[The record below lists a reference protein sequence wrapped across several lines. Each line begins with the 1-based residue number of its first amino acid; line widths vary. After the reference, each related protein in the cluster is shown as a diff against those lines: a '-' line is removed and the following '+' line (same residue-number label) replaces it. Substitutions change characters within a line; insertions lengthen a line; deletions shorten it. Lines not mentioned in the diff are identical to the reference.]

1 MRTLIALTRACAC
14 AALVLPVP
22 PRATTPRR
30 AAATEPATD
39 LPEPRVGDVVAF
51 AGDWPGETSVGQIR
65 SLQTRGDRWLADV
78 VPLEDQAGDV
88 WRLPSAERARK
99 RRTAVDVT
107 ELVPLEAT
115 PASEEDAFVLT
126 PTKAEASTA
135 IKPLTGSAAGLLASA
150 VSYKALPL
158 DFKPKGGSAKR
169 SYAAEEQS
177 REDYA
182 ALKQQLLT
190 DAALASAV
198 GLLAATVATRNP
210 DDSLAFALGAAGG
223 LAYVAGLSAYVDRAG
238 DDTREGLDV
247 SKYRLAF
254 PVAAFAALAA
264 LDAASGRSNGALRAI
279 PFDEFACAALGVVA
293 WRVPLL
299 ARQVFGGGGAE
310 DIAAMLPGSLG
321 KGAREVVSKRDKTAE
336 KEDDAEEKA
345 AAALQRARRTVLVVC
360 GPPGAG
366 KSTLVDQ
373 LVANDARFARPRW
386 LSTDRDSADNIVDE
400 AAFDE
405 ADLELVFEDKALAE
419 ETTLLDQAV
428 PKKRGLSRA
437 ELTNREDGATCV
449 LDCNVQTARRLEGLS
464 NVRLV
469 GVWVSLD
476 SLEALRDRLTT
487 VEAGRALALNDD
499 VDAAQIASIVSGKLS
514 TVVDDIQ
521 YGVSSPMFEFTIITS
536 DAEAQSF
543 AKLRTAAAYVFD
555 G

>member
-1 MRTLIALTRACAC
+1 MKGRTIALDTLGEAEA
-14 AALVLPVP
+14 AALIVDGQLQDLLVDSDHPRPGTIYRAVALRPVKGQGGMFL
-22 PRATTPRR
+22 TTP
-30 AAATEPATD
+30 D
-39 LPEPRVGDVVAF
+39 GNAF
-51 AGDWPGETSVGQIR
+51 LRQVKGLAP
-65 SLQTRGDRWLADV
+65 GDRLLVQVTGFAEPGKAIPVTTRLLFKSRYAIVTPGAPGINVSRQIKDDDLRDELLGIAHEV
-78 VPLEDQAGDV
+78 MEGDNGLIL
-88 WRLPSAERARK
+88 RS
-99 RRTAVDVT
+99 
-107 ELVPLEAT
+107 
-115 PASEEDAFVLT
+115 SC
-126 PTKAEASTA
+126 AEA
-135 IKPLTGSAAGLLASA
+135 
-150 VSYKALPL
+150 
-158 DFKPKGGSAKR
+158 
-169 SYAAEEQS
+169 
-177 REDYA
+177 
-182 ALKQQLLT
+182 
-190 DAALASAV
+190 DA
-198 GLLAATVATRNP
+198 
-210 DDSLAFALGAAGG
+210 DD
-223 LAYVAGLSAYVDRAG
+223 
-238 DDTREGLDV
+238 
-247 SKYRLAF
+247 
-254 PVAAFAALAA
+254 
-264 LDAASGRSNGALRAI
+264 I
-279 PFDEFACAALGVVA
+279 
-293 WRVPLL
+293 
-299 ARQVFGGGGAE
+299 AE

-386 LSTDRDSADNIVDE
+386 LSTDRDSADDIVDK

-437 ELTNREDGATCV
+437 ELTNRGDGATCV
-449 LDCNVQTARRLEGLS
+449 LDCDVQTARKLEGLS

-543 AKLRTAAAYVFD
+543 AKLRKAAAYVFD